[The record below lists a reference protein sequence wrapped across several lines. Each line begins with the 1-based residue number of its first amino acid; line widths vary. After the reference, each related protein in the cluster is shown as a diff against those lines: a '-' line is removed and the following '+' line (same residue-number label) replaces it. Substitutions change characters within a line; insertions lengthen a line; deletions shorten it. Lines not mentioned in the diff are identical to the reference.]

1 MTNSDHLRRLHF
13 INALFADLTGD
24 DLYLAQ
30 QIQAAITTS
39 LTEAVCRPADRPA
52 PRAPPPPRPPPGGEP
67 ACLGFIEGV
76 ESSDPAFAAAA
87 ARLLERLC
95 DGRQDHGFFH
105 WDAAESAAAA
115 TPLFARERVL
125 AGLRR
130 LARYR
135 ESTLLVTNLRPAH
148 CPPRRRWT
156 SRRQREYRES
166 LALIR
171 DLAAARSRRS
181 ASVNL
186 LFL

>member
-1 MTNSDHLRRLHF
+1 MTSSDHLRRLHF

-39 LTEAVCRPADRPA
+39 LAEPTSRPAQ
-52 PRAPPPPRPPPGGEP
+52 RPPTAGEP
-67 ACLGFIEGV
+67 ADPGRIEEAEPG
-76 ESSDPAFAAAA
+76 EPAFAAAA

-105 WDAAESAAAA
+105 WDAAESAAAV
-115 TPLFARERVL
+115 TPLFAREQVL
-125 AGLRR
+125 TGLRR

-135 ESTLLVTNLRPAH
+135 ESTLLITNLRPAH

-156 SRRQREYRES
+156 VRRQREYRES

>member
-1 MTNSDHLRRLHF
+1 MTSSDHLRRLHF
-13 INALFADLTGD
+13 INALFAGLTGH

-39 LTEAVCRPADRPA
+39 LAEAAGRPAE
-52 PRAPPPPRPPPGGEP
+52 PPPPDGDP
-67 ACLGFIEGV
+67 ACPRRV
-76 ESSDPAFAAAA
+76 EEAEPSDPAFAAAA

-105 WDAAESAAAA
+105 WDAAESTTAV
-115 TPLFARERVL
+115 TPLFAREHVL

-130 LARYR
+130 LAHYR
-135 ESTLLVTNLRPAH
+135 EFTLLVTNLRPAH
-148 CPPRRRWT
+148 CPPHRRWT
-156 SRRQREYRES
+156 VRRQREYRES
-166 LALIR
+166 LSLIR
-171 DLAAARSRRS
+171 DLAASRSRRS

>member
-1 MTNSDHLRRLHF
+1 MTPSDNLRRLHYV
-13 INALFADLTGD
+13 NALFAGLTGH

-30 QIQAAITTS
+30 QIQSAIAAS
-39 LTEAVCRPADRPA
+39 LENAPDRPADDAATATGVGPEGQDADGRP
-52 PRAPPPPRPPPGGEP
+52 G
-67 ACLGFIEGV
+67 
-76 ESSDPAFAAAA
+76 DPAFAAAA
-87 ARLLERLC
+87 GRLLTRLC
-95 DGRQDHGFFH
+95 DGRQDYGFFH
-105 WDAAESAAAA
+105 WDAAESATGA
-115 TPLFARERVL
+115 TPLFAREQVL
-125 AGLRR
+125 TGLKQ
-130 LARYR
+130 LAPYR

-148 CPPRRRWT
+148 CPPRGRWT

>member
-1 MTNSDHLRRLHF
+1 MINSDHLRRLHF
-13 INALFADLTGD
+13 INALFAGLTGN

-30 QIQAAITTS
+30 QIQSAITTS
-39 LTEAVCRPADRPA
+39 LTEAEN
-52 PRAPPPPRPPPGGEP
+52 RPPG
-67 ACLGFIEGV
+67 
-76 ESSDPAFAAAA
+76 DPAFSAAA
-87 ARLLERLC
+87 ARLLARLC
-95 DGRQDHGFFH
+95 DGRQDYGFFH

-115 TPLFARERVL
+115 TPLFTRENVL
-125 AGLRR
+125 AGLKR

-156 SRRQREYRES
+156 GRRQREYRES

-181 ASVNL
+181 ASLNL